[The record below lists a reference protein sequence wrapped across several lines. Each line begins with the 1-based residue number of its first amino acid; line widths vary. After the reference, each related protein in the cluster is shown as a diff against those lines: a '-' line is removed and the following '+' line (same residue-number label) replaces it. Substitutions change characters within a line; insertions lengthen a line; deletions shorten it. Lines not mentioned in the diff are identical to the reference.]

1 MREID
6 LSSWPRRTQFDFFRT
21 YEFPQFNLTANVDI
35 TAFKPALKAHGVS
48 FTVGTMYLIARIANR
63 IPEFRTRI
71 KGERAVEFEVVHPA
85 ATILVDENRFT
96 FFTAHYQEDLSAFAE
111 NAAEKIEF
119 AKKHPTLIDEGDP
132 DELLFLTSLP
142 WVSFTSMMHPLRL
155 NPADSVPRFA
165 WGKFFPQGDRLM
177 MPLGVQVHHALM
189 DGYHVGKFF
198 ETFQEQLDQPE
209 EFLQAS

>member
-6 LSSWPRRTQFDFFRT
+6 LSTWPRRTQYELFRT

-35 TAFKPALKAHGVS
+35 TAFKPALKKQAAS
-48 FTVGTMYLIARIANR
+48 FTAGTMYLIARVANQ

-71 KGERAVEFEVVHPA
+71 KGERVVEFEVVHPA

-96 FFTAHYQEDLSAFAE
+96 FCTVHYREDFAAFAE
-111 NAAEKIEF
+111 DAADEF
-119 AKKHPTLIDEGDP
+119 EYVKNNPSLVDEGDP
-132 DELLFLTSLP
+132 DSLLFMSSLP

-165 WGKFFPQGDRLM
+165 WGKFFLQGDRLM
-177 MPLGVQVHHALM
+177 MPFSVQGHHALM

-198 ETFQEQLDQPE
+198 EIFQAHLDQPE
-209 EFLQAS
+209 DFI